1 MKNSCHSTCAHP
13 DAELL
18 NLIKNQ
24 DLIAFDVLYKRY
36 WDPLLHFASQF
47 LEDEDSCEEMV
58 QELFV
63 HLHKRHKS
71 LNITTAI
78 RPYLYTSLRNR
89 IFNYVRSRAIYKR
102 HIVRACSEIVYI
114 NNDVEQFIDFVEL
127 NKKIALCLKQMPAKN
142 REVYLL
148 HFHEQYPLKKVA
160 FILKRP
166 IDTVEK
172 QLRRAKS
179 ILRNYLILSTKDA

>member
-1 MKNSCHSTCAHP
+1 MKNSCHSIYAHP

-18 NLIKNQ
+18 DLMKNK
-24 DLIAFDVLYKRY
+24 DIIAFDVLYKRY

-63 HLHKRHKS
+63 HLHKRQKT

-102 HIVRACSEIVYI
+102 HVAFACSEIVYI

-127 NKKIALCLKQMPAKN
+127 NKKIAQCLKQMPFKN

-148 HFHEQYPLKKVA
+148 HFHEYYPLKKVA
-160 FILKRP
+160 FILNRP

-172 QLRRAKS
+172 QLRRAKA
-179 ILRNYLILSTKDA
+179 ILRNYLIINT